1 MDIGEF
7 LAYRRKQ
14 LGLSLSDVGSV
25 IGYTPQAIYRYE
37 KGIVKIDLSLV
48 DSFCRVLDLSIKS
61 FFKMD
66 PKAISSYQN
75 EKFVQNAFCTLLQS
89 ELDREP
95 GIVHKIAAELNV
107 SPARVEKWCNGIS
120 LPSVGDFIVLSNIL
134 GYQPTD
140 LYLGH
145 ERKIVVAP
153 TSNGRCRSSPWLLR
167 WPSPPAS
174 RSPLLYPALTPLIRI
189 RPPNPTSR
197 L

>member
-1 MDIGEF
+1 MNIGEF

-48 DSFCRVLDLSIKS
+48 DSFCRVLDLSLES

-75 EKFVQNAFCTLLQS
+75 EKFIQNAFCTLLQS
-89 ELDREP
+89 ELEREP

-107 SPARVEKWCNGIS
+107 STSRVEKWCNGIS

-140 LYLGH
+140 LYWLCNFYGGLGWFC
-145 ERKIVVAP
+145 EKQP
-153 TSNGRCRSSPWLLR
+153 TKTITIRWLSEQGIQTGALFIF
-167 WPSPPAS
+167 S
-174 RSPLLYPALTPLIRI
+174 RS
-189 RPPNPTSR
+189 TS
-197 L
+197 